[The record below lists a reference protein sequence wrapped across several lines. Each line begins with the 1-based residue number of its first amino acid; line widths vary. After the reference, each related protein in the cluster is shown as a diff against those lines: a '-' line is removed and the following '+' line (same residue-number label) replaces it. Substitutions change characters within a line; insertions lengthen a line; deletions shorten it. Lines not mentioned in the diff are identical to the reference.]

1 MSDILLVH
9 GSCHGAWAWRDLVP
23 ELEALGHDPR
33 AIDLPGAG
41 ADQTSLE
48 TITLDSYV
56 DAICDAL
63 GSETVLVGHS
73 MAGFPITAAA
83 QRVPD
88 RIKRLIY
95 LCAYMPAPGKS
106 LVDMRR
112 EAPHQPLLHA
122 IERSADGLSFRTL
135 PDQAAGVFYNDCSA
149 DQVAY
154 AVPRLRPQPIAPQ
167 ATPLADMD
175 RATSLPR
182 SYIRCTRDNTIP
194 PEHQALMVAD
204 WRRADVHD
212 LNSGHSPFLSAPARL
227 AALIDRLITG

>member
-9 GSCHGAWAWRDLVP
+9 GSCHGAWAWAALIP
-23 ELEALGHDPR
+23 ELKALGHSAR

-41 ADQTSLE
+41 EDQTPLE
-48 TITLDSYV
+48 TIALDSYV

-63 GSETVLVGHS
+63 GPETVLVGHS
-73 MAGFPITAAA
+73 MAGFPITATA
-83 QRVPD
+83 QRMPD

-112 EAPHQPLLHA
+112 EAPRQPLLHA
-122 IERSADGLSFRTL
+122 IERSADGLSFSAL
-135 PDQAAGVFYNDCSA
+135 PEHAAGVFYNDCTE

-154 AVPRLRPQPIAPQ
+154 ALPRLRPQPISPQ
-167 ATPLADMD
+167 ATALEDMS
-175 RATSLPR
+175 RATALPR

-194 PEHQALMVAD
+194 PEHQAMMVAE
-204 WRRADVHD
+204 WPRADVHELD
-212 LNSGHSPFLSAPARL
+212 TGHSPFLSAPATL
-227 AALIDRLITG
+227 AALIDRLIAG